1 MGAYC
6 GVTTQQKDRVS
17 FAQIVIG
24 LATQFLAVS
33 SFDIIL

>member
-1 MGAYC
+1 MGAHC
-6 GVTTQQKDRVS
+6 GVTTQQKYRVS

-24 LATQFLAVS
+24 LATHFLAVS